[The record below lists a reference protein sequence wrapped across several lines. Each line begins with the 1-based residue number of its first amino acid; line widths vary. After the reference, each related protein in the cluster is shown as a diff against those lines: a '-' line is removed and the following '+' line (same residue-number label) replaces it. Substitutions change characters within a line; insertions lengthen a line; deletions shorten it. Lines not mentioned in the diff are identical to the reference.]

1 MVLGAAMQFV
11 QLKRREF
18 IALLG
23 GAVAAWPLVAHAQLA
38 KLRTIGVL
46 VPGSPPPEA
55 FLKGLRDRLRDA
67 GYTEGRNIR
76 LEIRNAEGKAD
87 LLPEKASELV
97 RLKVDIIVAF
107 QTPAAAAAKQAT
119 GEIPIVMA
127 LVGDPVGAGL
137 VASYAQPGGHV
148 TGTAAGSTEVAGKTV
163 ELIREVLPSARRFA
177 VLANETDPF
186 TKPFLAAIGLAA
198 GSAGMEMETV
208 MARPGLPLDEAF
220 ESIAAKRVNA
230 VVIQGS
236 MVRKE
241 AVELTMKH
249 RLPAFGISR
258 ELPATG
264 GLMGYF
270 ANFAEMY
277 RDTAVYIDKI
287 LKGAKPS
294 DLPVNFPT
302 KFELVINLKAAK
314 VLGLVVPPTLLARAD
329 EVIE

>member
-1 MVLGAAMQFV
+1 MQFNR
-11 QLKRREF
+11 LNRRE
-18 IALLG
+18 IVTLLG
-23 GAVAAWPLVAHAQLA
+23 GGAVWPLATRAQQA
-38 KLRTIGVL
+38 KLRAIGVL
-46 VPGSPPPEA
+46 VLGSPPPEA
-55 FLKGLRDRLRDA
+55 FLKALRDGLRDA

-87 LLPEKASELV
+87 LLPKKASELV

-107 QTPAAAAAKQAT
+107 LTQAATAAKQAT

-127 LVGDPVGAGL
+127 LVGDPVGTGL
-137 VASYAQPGGHV
+137 VAGYARPGGNV

-163 ELIREVLPSARRFA
+163 ELVREVFPSARRFA

-186 TKPFLAAIGLAA
+186 TTPFLAAMGLAA
-198 GSAGMEMETV
+198 GSAGMEMEPV
-208 MARPGLPLDEAF
+208 MARPGAPLDAAF
-220 ESIAAKRVNA
+220 ESMAAKRVNA

-236 MVRKE
+236 MVGKE
-241 AVELTMKH
+241 AVDLVMKH
-249 RLPAFGISR
+249 RFPAFGITR
-258 ELPATG
+258 DLPAMG

-277 RDTAVYIDKI
+277 LDTAAYVDKI
-287 LKGAKPS
+287 LRGAKPA
-294 DLPVNFPT
+294 DLPVSFPR

-314 VLGLVVPPTLLARAD
+314 TLGIELPATLLARAD

>member
-1 MVLGAAMQFV
+1 M
-11 QLKRREF
+11 KRREF
-18 IALLG
+18 FGVLG
-23 GAVAAWPLVAHAQLA
+23 SVAAGWPFVAHAQQA
-38 KLRTIGVL
+38 KLPTVGVL
-46 VPGSPPPEA
+46 VLGSPPPEA
-55 FLKGLRDRLRDA
+55 FLKGLRDALRDV
-67 GYTEGRNIR
+67 GYAEGRNIR
-76 LEIRNAEGKAD
+76 LEIRSSEGNPD
-87 LLPEKASELV
+87 LLAERSAEFV

-107 QTPAAAAAKQAT
+107 QTPAATSAKQAT
-119 GEIPIVMA
+119 SEIPIVMA

-137 VASYAQPGGHV
+137 VASYAQPGGNV

-186 TKPFLAAIGLAA
+186 TKPFLAAIGLSVE
-198 GSAGMEMETV
+198 SAGMEMETV

-220 ESIAAKRVNA
+220 ENIAAKRVNA

-236 MVRKE
+236 MVSKA

-277 RDTAVYIDKI
+277 RDTAVYVDKI
-287 LKGAKPS
+287 LKGARPS

-302 KFELVINLKAAK
+302 KYELVINMKTAKA
-314 VLGLVVPPTLLARAD
+314 LGLEVPPTLLARAD